1 MPGPSAS
8 RSPRS
13 SILQSAKS
21 PVALA
26 IAVLGASLLGLAA
39 PGHVDAATDDGLTLP
54 ENFTARVFHPGVGKG
69 ARHLAVR
76 ENGDVLVSRQDGI
89 LLALRDTNGD
99 GVADRSLERKV
110 PITSGLQLHGD
121 HVYFSDN
128 LSVSRLL
135 LDDGMLPDAEPEMIV
150 HDFPEQGP
158 HATKD
163 FAIDPQGNLFV
174 NVGAPSNACQE
185 ADRTPGSP
193 GQKPCPQLGRHAA
206 VWRFPAEQLAQKH
219 TDGVR
224 FVTGTR
230 NIVGLEWNEQ
240 VSALFFAIHGRD
252 QLSFLWPEFYSDAE
266 SAEKPA
272 EEFHRAVAGA
282 NYGWPYTYFDP
293 ATSQRML
300 APEYGGDGKTLADP
314 DVYQTPLHAY
324 PAHWAPNDLVF
335 YEGDN
340 FPSRYQHGAFIAWRG
355 SWNRSPQPQAGYRL
369 TFQPMADGVPT
380 GEPENFMT
388 GFAGAETITRSTDAR
403 YRPGG
408 LALDSSGRLYVADT
422 VTGRIWV
429 VEHQEGTRE

>member
-1 MPGPSAS
+1 MPGPSYS
-8 RSPRS
+8 RRPRS
-13 SILQSAKS
+13 STPKTVRGSGSLIIVL
-21 PVALA
+21 
-26 IAVLGASLLGLAA
+26 LGASLLSMPA
-39 PGHVDAATDDGLTLP
+39 PSHGDDAAEDGLTLP
-54 ENFTARVFHPGVGKG
+54 ESFTARVFHPGVGKG

-76 ENGDVLVSRQDGI
+76 ENGDVLIARQDGI
-89 LLALRDTNGD
+89 LLALRDSDGD
-99 GVADRSLERKV
+99 GIADRSLERKV
-110 PITSGLQLHGD
+110 AITSGIQLHGD

-128 LSVSRLL
+128 VSVSRLL
-135 LDDGMLPDAEPEMIV
+135 LDDGMLPDTAPEIVV

-163 FAIDPQGNLFV
+163 FAIAHDGSLFV

-193 GQKPCPQLGRHAA
+193 GLQPCPQLGRHAA

-230 NIVGLEWNEQ
+230 NIVALEWNKLAK
-240 VSALFFAIHGRD
+240 ALYFAIHGRD
-252 QLSFLWPEFYSDAE
+252 QLSFLWPEFYSDAD

-293 ATSQRML
+293 ASSQRML
-300 APEYGGDGKTLADP
+300 APEYGGDGETLAES

-324 PAHWAPNDLVF
+324 PAHWAPNDLIF
-335 YEGDN
+335 YEGEN

-388 GFAGAETITRSTDAR
+388 GFAGSEPVTRSTDAR

-408 LALDSSGRLYVADT
+408 LALDSSGRLYVAET

-429 VEHQEGTRE
+429 VEHKAGI

>member
-8 RSPRS
+8 RRHRS
-13 SILQSAKS
+13 STLQAVRASGS
-21 PVALA
+21 LIIAL
-26 IAVLGASLLGLAA
+26 LGAALLSLPATSHGD
-39 PGHVDAATDDGLTLP
+39 DASEDGLTLP
-54 ENFTARVFHPGVGKG
+54 DGFTARVFHPGVGKG

-76 ENGDVLVSRQDGI
+76 ENGDVLIARQDGV
-89 LLALRDTNGD
+89 LLALRDSDGD

-110 PITSGLQLHGD
+110 AITSGLQLHGD

-128 LSVSRLL
+128 VSVSRLP
-135 LDDGMLPDAEPEMIV
+135 LDDGMLPDTAPEIIV

-163 FAIDPQGNLFV
+163 FAIAPDGNLFV

-193 GQKPCPQLGRHAA
+193 GLQPCPQLGRHAA

-219 TDGVR
+219 SDGVR

-230 NIVGLEWNEQ
+230 NIVALEWHKQ
-240 VSALFFAIHGRD
+240 AKALYFAIHGRD
-252 QLSFLWPEFYSDAE
+252 QLSFLWPEFYSDAD

-293 ATSQRML
+293 ASSQRML
-300 APEYGGDGKTLADP
+300 APEYGGDGKTLADS
-314 DVYQTPLHAY
+314 DTYQTPLHAY

-335 YEGDN
+335 YEGEN

-369 TFQPMADGVPT
+369 TFQPMADGVPI

-388 GFAGAETITRSTDAR
+388 GFAGSEPVTRSTDAR

-408 LALDSSGRLYVADT
+408 LALDASGRLYVTET

-429 VEHQEGTRE
+429 VEHNAGI